1 MCKWDSFAASNSLQ
15 PAFSGFDTDQK
26 EDGVSENCR
35 QVMEIID
42 SLGLDSNYHDYK
54 RPVLGLAIVCLQ
66 LMISYEVVKLPQDED
81 LESLH

>member
-1 MCKWDSFAASNSLQ
+1 
-15 PAFSGFDTDQK
+15 
-26 EDGVSENCR
+26 
-35 QVMEIID
+35 MEIID
-42 SLGLDSNYHDYK
+42 SVGLDSDYHDYK